1 MRWPFSFHAGPSRLF
16 LLGSG
21 LRRRLVDE
29 VRQADIA
36 GAEAA
41 RVVRRQNDIDTIVDI
56 EPFRMMVHPFH
67 LQGDARHEAEG
78 LVEIL
83 EAEGPVDGVPAGDD
97 LPTRK
102 LGKGSGAIR
111 G

>member
-1 MRWPFSFHAGPSRLF
+1 MRWPFSFYAGPSRLF
-16 LLGSG
+16 LLGAG
-21 LRRRLVDE
+21 LRCRLVDE
-29 VRQADIA
+29 VRQADVPR
-36 GAEAA
+36 AEAT

-56 EPFRMMVHPFH
+56 EPFRMMVHPFR

-83 EAEGPVDGVPAGDD
+83 EAEGLLDGVPAGDV

-102 LGKGSGAIR
+102 LGKGSCAIR
-111 G
+111 R